1 MVTNG
6 PPSIGQLT
14 IWGNWLMR
22 VVPCKMGARRLV
34 FHGSADSAVAATCTY
49 LNGFLATCMG
59 SDFTSTSTLIFSSV
73 SLNMNRERSSVPKR
87 LDTDGNGLPFISSNR
102 RAGPCASYTRLWMAA
117 IYRLGL

>member
-87 LDTDGNGLPFISSNR
+87 LYRSEER
-102 RAGPCASYTRLWMAA
+102 RVGKECVSTCRSRWSPYH
-117 IYRLGL
+117 